1 MQPYQPPRGIPS
13 PLAAAPSPT
22 ATPNTSPMLA
32 SGAWR
37 RTLAAGLLSAVCG
50 LLIAS
55 GDTPASELYIN
66 GVRSTGLKAG
76 EMVHCTVKFDSAGNI
91 HILSPGYKVVVDAE
105 GRPLRI
111 EGHSDLAGAAGTR
124 RAGQLSKRYVLAYEP
139 NAKVPFTFDIQI
151 NGQPFKA
158 IDLGTSS
165 FTVDL
170 MARLK
175 AGDNAIRVIGKP
187 AGNSPPLGGE
197 SDVVKLRIFRGDERA
212 DGTFVAQLPAIW
224 ELVRSAVDRDPIDR
238 AGVIEAE

>member
-1 MQPYQPPRGIPS
+1 MHSNQQVPGSQSPPATSPS
-13 PLAAAPSPT
+13 LEPVAPTPTSGAAKRSLAAALLT
-22 ATPNTSPMLA
+22 AI
-32 SGAWR
+32 
-37 RTLAAGLLSAVCG
+37 CG

-55 GDTPASELYIN
+55 GDTPASEVYVN
-66 GVRSTGLKAG
+66 GVRATGLKSG
-76 EMVHCTVKFDSAGNI
+76 EMVHSTVKFDASGNI
-91 HILSPGYKVVVDAE
+91 HILSPGYKVIVDAE
-105 GRPLRI
+105 GKPLRI
-111 EGHSDLAGAAGTR
+111 EGHSDLAGAAGSR

-158 IDLGTSS
+158 IDLSTSP

-170 MARLK
+170 TARFK

-187 AGNSPPLGGE
+187 AGNSPALGGE

-212 DGTFVAQLPAIW
+212 DGTFVAQLPAVW

-238 AGVIEAE
+238 SGVIEAE